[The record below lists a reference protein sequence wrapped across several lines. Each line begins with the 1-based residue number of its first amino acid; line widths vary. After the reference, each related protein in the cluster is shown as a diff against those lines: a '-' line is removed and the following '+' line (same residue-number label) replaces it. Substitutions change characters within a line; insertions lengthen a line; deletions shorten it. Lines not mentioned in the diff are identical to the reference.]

1 MSTPAQTATKIAEGL
16 GALARMS
23 KDQRERTLRALSK
36 VRLPEAKVTEAE
48 RERIAGIIHSL
59 IAPSEVERAVLLE
72 KVRGYLSRPRG
83 QALPLQAD
91 RGAREYQKVR
101 ERFTTES
108 LSRRE
113 AAQSLG
119 LSEQQIS
126 NLVKNGHLLA
136 LEVRRNLRLPK
147 FQFDPRQTKGYL
159 PGLRAVS
166 RAYGGPPLAVLEWL
180 TARNPALDGSTPA
193 SVLAEG
199 HVERVAELATVG
211 RAQL

>member
-16 GALARMS
+16 GDLARMS
-23 KDQRERTLRALSK
+23 KVQRDQTLRALSK
-36 VRLPEAKVTEAE
+36 VQLLETQVTEAE
-48 RERIAGIIHSL
+48 RERIARIIHSL
-59 IAPSEVERAVLLE
+59 IAPSEADHAAVLE
-72 KVRGYLSRPRG
+72 KVRGSLGRTTSRDLR
-83 QALPLQAD
+83 QQAD
-91 RGAREYQKVR
+91 RGEREYQRLR
-101 ERFTTES
+101 ERLTTES

-113 AAQSLG
+113 AAQRLG

-180 TARNPALDGSTPA
+180 TASHPALDGRTPA
-193 SVLAEG
+193 SALEAGV
-199 HVERVAELATVG
+199 VDRVVELAAVG
-211 RAQL
+211 QSQV